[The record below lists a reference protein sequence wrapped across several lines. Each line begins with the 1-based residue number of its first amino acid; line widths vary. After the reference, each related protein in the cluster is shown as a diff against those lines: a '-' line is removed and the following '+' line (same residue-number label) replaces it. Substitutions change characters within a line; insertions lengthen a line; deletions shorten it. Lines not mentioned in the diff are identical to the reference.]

1 MFSAVRGGESMD
13 NRVSPGLALSTS
25 NPMDV
30 MACDAIRQ
38 YFSTD
43 LRGKTPIG
51 FAAFSFDLF
60 LLPPERRCHK
70 LWLTGEVLVVS
81 SGLMLFF
88 ASTLVDYEATDTDT
102 LGIAATSFA
111 SLSVLMLVAAIIMST
126 VPVLMVTTPDLT
138 SVFAGCKMFG
148 WALFFFSN
156 ATILSFVSFVL
167 SSLAKANGA
176 LVGWIVCGMGI
187 VLFACLNVFFSINTM
202 ALLPLLNLHQQ
213 GWFLQSFAPNIALGN
228 YVMGRKS
235 LREGADIQLA
245 KMLAGPIPDDLRLV
259 LEGGAKLP
267 V

>member
-1 MFSAVRGGESMD
+1 MD

-30 MACDAIRQ
+30 MARDAIRQ

-43 LRGKTPIG
+43 LRGKAPIG
-51 FAAFSFDLF
+51 FAAFFFDVF
-60 LLPPERRCHK
+60 LLPPERRSNK
-70 LWLTGEVLVVS
+70 LWLAGEIMVVS

-88 ASTLVDYEATDTDT
+88 SSTLVDDEVTDT

-126 VPVLMVTTPDLT
+126 VGVMTVTTPDLT
-138 SVFAGCKMFG
+138 SVFAGCKMDG
-148 WALFFFSN
+148 WALFFFN
-156 ATILSFVSFVL
+156 NGTILSFVAFVL
-167 SSLAKANGA
+167 SALAKANGA
-176 LVGWIVCGMGI
+176 LVGWIVCGMG
-187 VLFACLNVFFSINTM
+187 VALLVSMNVFFAIMSM
-202 ALLPLLNLHQQ
+202 ALLPLPHLHQQ
-213 GWFLQSFAPNIALGN
+213 GWYHQAFAPNLALGN

>member
-1 MFSAVRGGESMD
+1 MD

-30 MACDAIRQ
+30 MARDAIRQ

-43 LRGKTPIG
+43 LRGKAPIG
-51 FAAFSFDLF
+51 FAAFFFDVF
-60 LLPPERRCHK
+60 LLPPERRSNK
-70 LWLTGEVLVVS
+70 LWLAGEIMVVS

-88 ASTLVDYEATDTDT
+88 SSTLVDDEVTDT

-126 VPVLMVTTPDLT
+126 VGVMTVTTPDLT
-138 SVFAGCKMFG
+138 SVFAGCKMAG
-148 WALFFFSN
+148 WGLFFFN
-156 ATILSFVSFVL
+156 NGTILSFVAFVL
-167 SSLAKANGA
+167 SALAKANGA
-176 LVGWIVCGMGI
+176 LVGWIVCGMG
-187 VLFACLNVFFSINTM
+187 VALFVSMNVFFAIMSM
-202 ALLPLLNLHQQ
+202 ALLPLPHLHQQ
-213 GWFLQSFAPNIALGN
+213 GWYHQAFAPNLALGN